1 MLRGSV
7 FVATSVYSMAR
18 QRHRNAEK
26 EGTLEEHKMS
36 KRRLKS
42 DSDKEGGGGKMYL
55 MAGLVSL
62 VAVGYFVYQGY
73 LETRVNTALDYPKVV
88 KESGLDVP
96 DRFWGSYRPGVYF
109 GMKSRS
115 AKDVVTGLMW
125 FLPRHVSQ
133 GSLGLRHWCE
143 QGDNLKQFGWN
154 KHDGREFGIQNIVDR
169 GVNIETSFVKVMGG
183 SNGGDWSNRVVVKGV
198 QGTEVSLLYYAALEE
213 GADASL
219 EPRYEEGGQ
228 LGSIEGR
235 SATLGS
241 WRLWWQPSD
250 SSTVTDRFH
259 IVTHTMGLHT
269 ITDTVMRSFRLFDGR
284 TIGLES
290 SLEKKG
296 KQPNLVVFQI
306 TGVVPF
312 TLDLAFESG
321 SNVERENSLVGDKY
335 SKLLKKKEDAFDLRF
350 EETFH
355 LTGKGFNNSAVKFA
369 QSAMSNMVGGIGY
382 FYGSSVVKSRHNAL
396 AVPYWDAP
404 LYTGVPSRSFFPR
417 GFLWDEGFHN
427 LLISRWDRDISADIV
442 AHWMDLLNSEGW
454 IPREQILGK
463 EARAKVP
470 DEFVVQHNRNANP
483 PTLLLTLH
491 SIVGDIS
498 DEMTDWWRDYLRRM
512 WPRLATWYTWFNTTQ
527 LGDTRG
533 AYRWRGRNASA
544 LRELNPKTLT
554 SGLDDYPRASHP
566 TVDERHVDLRCWMA
580 LASQLMGDIGRLLG
594 RRDSKKYD
602 DTALFLSNNQHL
614 DSMHWS
620 VSHQAYM
627 DWGFH
632 TDDVTLTRHK
642 PPPHVHP
649 SQVSSEKTRQVNSDP
664 QLGFVNA
671 HGYISLFP
679 FLLQLLSPD
688 SDKLGIILTSLT
700 NPDLLYTPYGLRS
713 LSKNSPL
720 YMKKNTEHDAPYWR
734 GPIWININ
742 FLAIRSLHHYSKVEG
757 PHQSLAGEVYNMLRE
772 GVVGNVMKEYYRTGY
787 VWEQYN
793 DITGEGQGCK
803 PFTGWSA
810 LTVLIMGETY

>member
-1 MLRGSV
+1 
-7 FVATSVYSMAR
+7 MAR

-36 KRRLKS
+36 KKRLKA
-42 DSDKEGGGGKMYL
+42 EEGGGKMYL
-55 MAGLVSL
+55 MAGFVSL
-62 VAVGYFVYQGY
+62 IAVGYFVYQGY

-125 FLPRHVSQ
+125 FLPRHVRQ
-133 GSLGLRHWCE
+133 GNLGLRHWCE

-154 KHDGREFGIQNIVDR
+154 KHDGREFGIQSISDR
-169 GVNIETSFVKVMGG
+169 GVKLQTSFVKVPGG
-183 SNGGDWSNRVVVKGV
+183 SHGGDWSNRVIVDGPR
-198 QGTEVSLLYYAALEE
+198 GEHVSLLYYAALEE

-219 EPRYEEGGQ
+219 TPHYDEDGH

-241 WRLWWQPSD
+241 WRLWWQSNEA
-250 SSTVTDRFH
+250 STITDKFH
-259 IVTHTMGLHT
+259 ISTYTAGLHT
-269 ITDTVMRSFRLFDGR
+269 ITDTVMRSFRIFNGK

-290 SLEKKG
+290 TLERKG
-296 KQPNLVVFQI
+296 KQSNLVIFQI
-306 TGVVPF
+306 SGVVPF
-312 TLDLAFESG
+312 TLDIAFESG
-321 SNVERENSLVGDKY
+321 SFAERSQSLLGDHY
-335 SKLLKKKEDAFDLRF
+335 TKLLKEKEDAFDLRF
-350 EETFH
+350 EKTFH
-355 LTGKGFNNSAVKFA
+355 LTHKGFNASALKFA
-369 QSAMSNMVGGIGY
+369 QSAMSNMIGGIGY
-382 FYGSSVVKSRHNAL
+382 FYGSSVVKSKHNAMP
-396 AVPYWDAP
+396 VPYWDAP
-404 LYTGVPSRSFFPR
+404 LYSGVPSRSFFPR

-427 LLISRWDRDISADIV
+427 LLISRWDKEISADIL
-442 AHWMDLLNSEGW
+442 AHWLDLMNSEGW

-491 SIVGDIS
+491 RIVGEVS
-498 DEMTDWWRDYLRRM
+498 DQMTDWWRDYLRRM
-512 WPRLATWYTWFNTTQ
+512 WPRLATWYSWFNTTQ

-533 AYRWRGRNASA
+533 AYRWRGRNSSA

-580 LASQLMGDIGRLLG
+580 LASQLMGEIGRLLG
-594 RRDSKKYD
+594 RKDSKKYE
-602 DTALFLSNNQHL
+602 DTAAFLSNNKHL

-632 TDDVTLTRHK
+632 TDDVTLVRPK

-649 SQVSSEKTRQVNSDP
+649 SQVSSEKMRQSNSDP

-688 SDKLGIILTSLT
+688 SEKLGPILSSLT
-700 NPDLLYTPYGLRS
+700 NPDLLYTPFGLRS
-713 LSKNSPL
+713 LAKNSPL

-742 FLAIRSLHHYSKVEG
+742 FLAIRALHHYSLAEG
-757 PHQSLAGEVYNMLRE
+757 PYQIQAGEVYRLLRD
-772 GVVGNVMKEYYRTGY
+772 GVVNNVMKEYYRTGY

-793 DITGEGQGCK
+793 DVTGHGQGCK

>member
-1 MLRGSV
+1 MLRGTV

-18 QRHRNAEK
+18 QKHRNAEK
-26 EGTLEEHKMS
+26 EGTLEEHKLS
-36 KRRLKS
+36 KKRRKSS
-42 DSDKEGGGGKMYL
+42 DSEGGGGKMYL

-73 LETRVNTALDYPKVV
+73 LETRVNTALDAAKVV

-96 DRFWGSYRPGVYF
+96 ERFWGSYRPGVYF

-125 FLPRHVSQ
+125 FLPRHVNQ

-154 KHDGREFGIQNIVDR
+154 KHDGREFGVQNIVDR
-169 GVNIETSFVKVMGG
+169 GVKIETSFVKVVAG
-183 SNGGDWSNRVVVKGV
+183 SNGGDWSNRVVVEGV
-198 QGTEVSLLYYAALEE
+198 KGTEVSLLYYAALEE

-219 EPRYEEGGQ
+219 QPKYDEQGQ
-228 LGSIEGR
+228 LSSVEGR

-241 WRLWWQPSD
+241 WRLWWEPSD
-250 SSTVTDRFH
+250 ASTVTDRFH
-259 IVTHTMGLHT
+259 IATQTVGLHT
-269 ITDTVMRSFRLFDGR
+269 ITDTVIRSFRLFNGR

-296 KQPNLVVFQI
+296 KQPNLVVMQI
-306 TGVVPF
+306 TGTVPF
-312 TLDLAFESG
+312 TLDLMFESG
-321 SNVERENSLVGDKY
+321 SNVDREGSLVGKRY
-335 SKLLKKKEDAFDLRF
+335 TKLIKEKEDMFDLRF
-350 EETFH
+350 EKTFH
-355 LTGKGFNNSAVKFA
+355 LAEKGYNESAVRFA

-382 FYGSSVVKSRHNAL
+382 FYGSSVVKSRYNSL
-396 AVPYWDAP
+396 PVPYWEAP

-427 LLISRWDRDISADIV
+427 LLISRWDRDISADIL
-442 AHWMDLLNSEGW
+442 AHWMDLMNSEGW

-491 SIVGDIS
+491 SIVKDIS
-498 DEMTDWWRDYLRRM
+498 GEMTDWWRDYLKRM
-512 WPRLATWYTWFNTTQ
+512 WPRLSTWYTWFNTTQ
-527 LGDTRG
+527 LGDIRG

-580 LASQLMGDIGRLLG
+580 LASQLMGDIGKLLG
-594 RRDSKKYD
+594 RRDSKKYV
-602 DTALFLSNNQHL
+602 DTATFLSNNNHL

-632 TDDVTLTRHK
+632 TDDVTLTRQK
-642 PPPHVHP
+642 PPPNVHP
-649 SQVSSEKTRQVNSDP
+649 SQVSIEKTRQVNSDP

-679 FLLQLLSPD
+679 FLLQLLSPE
-688 SDKLGIILTSLT
+688 SDKLGIILNSLT
-700 NPDLLYTPYGLRS
+700 NPDLLFTPYGLRS
-713 LSKNSPL
+713 LSKNSPM

-757 PHQSLAGEVYNMLRE
+757 PHQALAREVYTVLRE
-772 GVVGNVMKEYYRTGY
+772 AVVGNVMKQYYRTGY

-793 DITGEGQGCK
+793 DVTGDGQGCK

>member
-1 MLRGSV
+1 MLRGTV

-18 QRHRNAEK
+18 QKHRTAEK
-26 EGTLEEHKMS
+26 EGTLEEHKLS
-36 KRRLKS
+36 KKRLKS
-42 DSDKEGGGGKMYL
+42 DNEGGGKMYL

-73 LETRVNTALDYPKVV
+73 LETRVNTALDAAKVV

-125 FLPRHVSQ
+125 FLPRHVNQ

-154 KHDGREFGIQNIVDR
+154 KHDGREFGVQNIVDR
-169 GVNIETSFVKVMGG
+169 GVKIETSFVKLMGG
-183 SNGGDWSNRVVVKGV
+183 SNGGDWSNRVVVEGV
-198 QGTEVSLLYYAALEE
+198 KGTEVSLLYYAALEE

-219 EPRYEEGGQ
+219 VPKYDEKGQ
-228 LGSIEGR
+228 LSSIDGR

-241 WRLWWQPSD
+241 WRLWWQPSE
-250 SSTVTDRFH
+250 SSTVIERFH
-259 IVTHTMGLHT
+259 IATQTAGLHT

-296 KQPNLVVFQI
+296 KPPNLVVMQI
-306 TGVVPF
+306 TGIVPF
-312 TLDLAFESG
+312 SLDLVFESG
-321 SNVERENSLVGDKY
+321 SNVDREGSLVGNKY
-335 SKLLKKKEDAFDLRF
+335 SDMLREKMDMFDLRF
-350 EETFH
+350 EKTFH
-355 LTGKGFNNSAVKFA
+355 LNEKGYNQSAVKFA

-382 FYGSSVVKSRHNAL
+382 FYGSSVVKSKYNSL
-396 AVPYWDAP
+396 PVPYWEAP

-427 LLISRWDRDISADIV
+427 LLISRWDRDISADIL
-442 AHWMDLLNSEGW
+442 AHWMDLMNSEGW

-491 SIVGDIS
+491 RIVQDIS
-498 DEMTDWWRDYLRRM
+498 GDMTDWWRDYLKRM
-512 WPRLATWYTWFNTTQ
+512 WPRLSTWYTWFNTTQ

-566 TVDERHVDLRCWMA
+566 TVDEKHVDLRCWMA
-580 LASQLMGDIGRLLG
+580 LASQLMADIGKLLG
-594 RRDSKKYD
+594 RRDSKKYA
-602 DTALFLSNNQHL
+602 DTAAFLSDNNHL
-614 DSMHWS
+614 DAMHWS

-632 TDDVTLTRHK
+632 TDDVTLARQK
-642 PPPHVHP
+642 PPPNIHP
-649 SQVSSEKTRQVNSDP
+649 SQISTEKTRQVNSDP

-679 FLLQLLSPD
+679 FLLQLLSPE
-688 SDKLGIILTSLT
+688 SDKLGIILSSLT

-713 LSKNSPL
+713 LSKNSPM
-720 YMKKNTEHDAPYWR
+720 YMKRNTEHDAPYWR

-742 FLAIRSLHHYSKVEG
+742 FLAIRSLYHYSQVEG
-757 PHQSLAGEVYNMLRE
+757 PHQNLAGQVYTRLRE
-772 GVVGNVMKEYYRTGY
+772 AVVGNVMKQYIKTGY

-793 DITGEGQGCK
+793 DVTGDGQGCK

>member
-154 KHDGREFGIQNIVDR
+154 KHDGKEFGIQNIVDR
-169 GVNIETSFVKVMGG
+169 GVNIETSFVKDMGG
-183 SNGGDWSNRVVVKGV
+183 SNGGDWSNRVVVKGAK
-198 QGTEVSLLYYAALEE
+198 GTEVSLLYYAALEE

-594 RRDSKKYD
+594 RRDSKKYE

-620 VSHQAYM
+620 VS
-627 DWGFH
+627 
-632 TDDVTLTRHK
+632 
-642 PPPHVHP
+642 
-649 SQVSSEKTRQVNSDP
+649 
-664 QLGFVNA
+664 
-671 HGYISLFP
+671 
-679 FLLQLLSPD
+679 
-688 SDKLGIILTSLT
+688 
-700 NPDLLYTPYGLRS
+700 
-713 LSKNSPL
+713 
-720 YMKKNTEHDAPYWR
+720 
-734 GPIWININ
+734 
-742 FLAIRSLHHYSKVEG
+742 
-757 PHQSLAGEVYNMLRE
+757 HQSLAGEVYNMLRE

>member
-1 MLRGSV
+1 MLRGTV

-18 QRHRNAEK
+18 QKHRTAEK

-36 KRRLKS
+36 KKRSKRE
-42 DSDKEGGGGKMYL
+42 DEGGGKMYL

-73 LETRVNTALDYPKVV
+73 LETRVNTALDAAKVV

-125 FLPRHVSQ
+125 FLPRHVNQ

-154 KHDGREFGIQNIVDR
+154 KHDGREFGVQNIVDR
-169 GVNIETSFVKVMGG
+169 GVKIETSFVKVMGG
-183 SNGGDWSNRVVVKGV
+183 SNGGDWSNRVVVEGV
-198 QGTEVSLLYYAALEE
+198 KGTEVSLLYYAALEE

-219 EPRYEEGGQ
+219 LPKYDDKGQ
-228 LGSIEGR
+228 LSSVEGR

-250 SSTVTDRFH
+250 ASTVTERFH
-259 IVTHTMGLHT
+259 IATQTAGLHT
-269 ITDTVMRSFRLFDGR
+269 ITDTVMRSFRLFNGR
-284 TIGLES
+284 SIGLES

-296 KQPNLVVFQI
+296 KQPNLVVMQI

-312 TLDLAFESG
+312 TLDLMFESG
-321 SNVERENSLVGDKY
+321 SNVDREESLVGNSY
-335 SKLLKKKEDAFDLRF
+335 TKLLKKKVDMFDLRF
-350 EETFH
+350 EKTFH
-355 LTGKGFNNSAVKFA
+355 LTEKGYNESGVRFA

-382 FYGSSVVKSRHNAL
+382 FYGSSVVKSRYNSQS
-396 AVPYWDAP
+396 VPYWDAP

-427 LLISRWDRDISADIV
+427 LLISRWDRDISADIL
-442 AHWMDLLNSEGW
+442 AHWMDLMNSEGW
-454 IPREQILGK
+454 IPREQILSK

-491 SIVGDIS
+491 SIVRDIS
-498 DEMTDWWRDYLRRM
+498 GEMTDWWRDYLKRM
-512 WPRLATWYTWFNTTQ
+512 WPRLSTWYTWFNTTQ

-580 LASQLMGDIGRLLG
+580 LASQLMGDIGKLLG
-594 RRDSKKYD
+594 RRDSKKYI
-602 DTALFLSNNQHL
+602 DTAAFLSDNRHL

-632 TDDVTLTRHK
+632 TDDVTLARQK
-642 PPPHVHP
+642 PPPNIHP
-649 SQVSSEKTRQVNSDP
+649 SQISMEKTRQVNSDP

-679 FLLQLLSPD
+679 FLLQLLSPE
-688 SDKLGIILTSLT
+688 SDKLGIILNSLT
-700 NPDLLYTPYGLRS
+700 NPDLLFTPYGLRS
-713 LSKNSPL
+713 LSKNSPM

-757 PHQSLAGEVYNMLRE
+757 PHQNLAREVYTLLRE
-772 GVVGNVMKEYYRTGY
+772 AVVGNVMKQYYKTGY

-793 DITGEGQGCK
+793 DVTGDGQGCK